1 MADLPFLGLDTKEP
15 AEVRLSTRTNQK
27 EALGWIVYKKYV
39 LHAYLLL
46 LLFSTE
52 YDGNDGNLSS
62 GVPVSGRHKYCLLN
76 RPKDRFKGTG
86 QSFPCGILRV
96 LSSLDLLVRPA

>member
-27 EALGWIVYKKYV
+27 EALGWIVYKKICF
-39 LHAYLLL
+39 ACLLL

-52 YDGNDGNLSS
+52 YDGNDENLSS